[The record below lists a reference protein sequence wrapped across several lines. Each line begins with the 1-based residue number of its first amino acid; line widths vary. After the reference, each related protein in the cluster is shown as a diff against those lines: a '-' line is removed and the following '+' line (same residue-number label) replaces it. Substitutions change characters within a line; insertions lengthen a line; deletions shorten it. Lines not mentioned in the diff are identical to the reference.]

1 MGVLKDGEYTIE
13 VTLTGGS
20 GRATVTSP
28 THITVDN
35 SKVSAEI
42 EWSSPN
48 YDYMEVDGKEYRPV
62 NESGNSTFL
71 IDVPKLDE
79 EIPVKAETLAM
90 SEPHMIDYT
99 LYFDSSTAK
108 AKGGFT
114 GVIIGGIVAV
124 LAVSAVVMQRRNKR
138 AKN

>member
-1 MGVLKDGEYTIE
+1 MAALNDGEYLIE
-13 VTLTGGS
+13 VNMTGGS
-20 GRATVTSP
+20 GKATVTSP
-28 THITVDN
+28 THITVKD

-62 NESGNSTFL
+62 NESGNSKFI

-90 SEPHMIDYT
+90 SEPHIIDYT
-99 LYFDSSTAK
+99 LYFDSKTAK
-108 AKGGFT
+108 AEGGFT
-114 GVIIGGIVAV
+114 GFIIGGVIAV
-124 LAVSAVVMQRRNKR
+124 LAISAVIVQRRRKS